1 MLFFRWSWEEYS
13 LNVLNAMGQ
22 TLTPMNYIGRIWE
35 WERIKTV
42 FSQKLQV
49 LPSSMVKYNS
59 EFVQMMKN
67 CVFWPKRTQWVR
79 NCVIRAARTI
89 NTKKLALNLWKYSI
103 PWWKKVTWKNSN
115 NLSILVLI
123 LLFFRTCGLK
133 ISKKLAI
140 FG

>member
-22 TLTPMNYIGRIWE
+22 TLTPMNYIWRIWE
-35 WERIKTV
+35 WERTKTV

-49 LPSSMVKYNS
+49 LPSSMVKLNS

-67 CVFWPKRTQWVR
+67 CVFWPKRTQWVK

-89 NTKKLALNLWKYSI
+89 NTKKLALNLLVQHSLV
-103 PWWKKVTWKNSN
+103 KKVTWKNSN
-115 NLSILVLI
+115 NLPILVLI
-123 LLFFRTCGLK
+123 LPFFSTCEFK
-133 ISKKLAI
+133 ISTKLAI

>member
-1 MLFFRWSWEEYS
+1 MEIMFLWSWEEYC

-22 TLTPMNYIGRIWE
+22 TLTPMTYIWRIWE
-35 WERIKTV
+35 WERTKTV
-42 FSQKLQV
+42 LKNYKFMLKL
-49 LPSSMVKYNS
+49 NS

-67 CVFWPKRTQWVR
+67 CVFWRKRTQWVR

-103 PWWKKVTWKNSN
+103 PKWKKVTWKNSN
-115 NLSILVLI
+115 NLPILVLI
-123 LLFFRTCGLK
+123 LLFFSTCEFK
-133 ISKKLAI
+133 ISTKLAI